1 MNILQTSGIFWVAA
15 EPAIRLFNDEP
26 VGAFNLTLFP
36 FPVPLYSCDWLAIW
50 QVKELLEG
58 TLLRLAFIRRSVTVD
73 GLSGVGE
80 IMVKGVYESG

>member
-1 MNILQTSGIFWVAA
+1 M
-15 EPAIRLFNDEP
+15 
-26 VGAFNLTLFP
+26 
-36 FPVPLYSCDWLAIW
+36 W

-80 IMVKGVYESG
+80 GIFKGVYESG